1 MKRDLEIAVRRVRP
15 DEEEPDRLPLRWSTV
30 TRLLAFTA
38 PHAGQRNV
46 LLLLCA
52 FRAAALPG
60 LAWAVG
66 AVIRGPLAA
75 GDLPGT
81 FLWCAGFLAAVVV
94 ADVALYWRIRL
105 AHQIGE
111 SVLRDLR
118 DRLMRHL
125 LTQPLS
131 FFHAR
136 RHGSLISRMISDIE
150 AMRNGVQNNFFIT
163 VVSAGQMACA
173 AALMLMADP
182 RLFLVL
188 LAIVPCLLG
197 VHAFFRGR
205 ILHASRVQQES
216 FSRVTSALA
225 ETVQGIRVT
234 QGFAR
239 EETNAGIFTRLVRT
253 LAGNVV
259 TTASLSALYL
269 PLLEFN
275 AHAFLA
281 ALVGVGGYA
290 ILTGGGTQLF
300 DLVTFFFLADLFFA
314 PITIIGTQLSEAT
327 LAMAGAERY
336 YQFGHYRIA
345 RLLGQGGMGAVV
357 DAEDLDTGRR
367 VAPKVLSQTLDA
379 PDARA
384 CPRLRGEVE
393 FRDVTFS
400 YQPGRPVLHGL
411 SFRAEPGQVVALVGH
426 TGSGKSTVIGLLA
439 KFQLPD
445 SGAVL
450 VDGLDLTEVTQRSLR
465 TQTGFVFQ
473 QNFLFAGTVAENVR
487 SVRPEAT
494 DEDVRQAF
502 RDLDC
507 LDLIESLPDGIH
519 TQVSE
524 KGRGLSLG
532 QQQLVAFAR
541 ALAADPRI
549 LVLDEATSAV
559 DTITE
564 SRLQVAL
571 SRLMRG
577 RTCFVVA
584 HRLSTIRKADQV
596 LVLADG
602 RLVERGRHAE
612 LIALEGHYARL
623 HRDFLSSTQ

>member
-1 MKRDLEIAVRRVRP
+1 MKRELEISVRRVRP

-30 TRLLAFTA
+30 ARLLSFTT
-38 PHAGQRNV
+38 PYSGQRSV

-66 AVIRGPLAA
+66 AIIRGPLAA
-75 GDLPGT
+75 ADLSGT
-81 FLWCAGFLAAVVV
+81 FLWSGAFLAAVAI
-94 ADVALYWRIRL
+94 ADFALYWRIRL
-105 AHQIGE
+105 AHQLGE
-111 SVLRDLR
+111 AVLRDLR
-118 DRLMRHL
+118 DQLMRHL
-125 LTQPLS
+125 LTQPLA

-136 RHGSLISRMISDIE
+136 RHGSLISRMTSDVE

-163 VVSAGQMACA
+163 VVSAGQMAFA
-173 AALMLMADP
+173 AALMLAADP

-188 LAIVPCLLG
+188 LAIVPGLVG

-253 LAGNVV
+253 LAGDVV
-259 TTASLSALYL
+259 ATASLSALYL

-281 ALVGVGGYA
+281 ALVGVGGYE
-290 ILTGGGTQLF
+290 ILTGGGTHIF

-336 YQFGHYRIA
+336 FRTI
-345 RLLGQGGMGAVV
+345 
-357 DAEDLDTGRR
+357 DTPPDW
-367 VAPKVLSQTLDA
+367 ADA
-379 PDARA
+379 PDATE

-400 YQPGRPVLHGL
+400 YLPGRPVLHGL
-411 SFRAEPGQVVALVGH
+411 SFRAEPGQVIALVGH

-450 VDGLDLTEVTQRSLR
+450 VDGTDLAAVTQRSLR

-473 QNFLFAGTVAENVR
+473 QNFLFAGTIADNVR

-494 DEDVRQAF
+494 DEDVRRAF

-507 LDLIESLPDGIH
+507 LDLIEALPDGIH
-519 TQVSE
+519 TLTSE

-549 LVLDEATSAV
+549 LVLDEATSSV
-559 DTITE
+559 DTLTE

-571 SRLMRG
+571 ARLMRG

-584 HRLSTIRKADQV
+584 HRLSTIRRADQV

-602 RLVERGRHAE
+602 RLVESGTHPE
-612 LIALEGHYARL
+612 LVARNGHYARL
-623 HRDFLSSTQ
+623 HRDFVSSTS

>member
-1 MKRDLEIAVRRVRP
+1 MRRDLEIAVRRVRP

-38 PHAGQRNV
+38 PHAGQRDV

-52 FRAAALPG
+52 FRAAALPC

-66 AVIRGPLAA
+66 AIIRGPLAA

-81 FLWCAGFLAAVVV
+81 FLWASGFLAAVIV

-125 LTQPLS
+125 LTQPMS

-163 VVSAGQMACA
+163 VVSAGQMLCA

-239 EETNAGIFTRLVRT
+239 EATNAGIFTRLVRT

-259 TTASLSALYL
+259 ATASLSALYL

-290 ILTGGGTQLF
+290 ILTGGGTQLY

-336 YQFGHYRIA
+336 FRT
-345 RLLGQGGMGAVV
+345 
-357 DAEDLDTGRR
+357 LDTPP
-367 VAPKVLSQTLDA
+367 AWQDA
-379 PDARA
+379 PGARA

-411 SFRAEPGQVVALVGH
+411 SFRAEPGQVIALVGH

-450 VDGLDLTEVTQRSLR
+450 VDGLDLAGLTQRSLR
-465 TQTGFVFQ
+465 GQTGFVFQ
-473 QNFLFAGTVAENVR
+473 QNFLFAGTVADNVR

-507 LDLIESLPDGIH
+507 LDLIEALPDGIH

-571 SRLMRG
+571 ARLMRG

-602 RLVERGRHAE
+602 RLVERGTHAD
-612 LIALEGHYARL
+612 LVTGDGHYARL
-623 HRDFLSSTQ
+623 HRDFLSSTS

>member
-1 MKRDLEIAVRRVRP
+1 MRRDLEIAVRRVRP
-15 DEEEPDRLPLRWSTV
+15 DEEEPDRMPLRWSTV

-38 PHAGQRNV
+38 PHAAQRNA

-52 FRAAALPG
+52 FRAAALPC
-60 LAWAVG
+60 LAWGVG
-66 AVIRGPLAA
+66 AIIRGPLAE
-75 GDLPGT
+75 GDLTGT
-81 FLWCAGFLAAVVV
+81 LAWSAAFITAVIV
-94 ADVALYWRIRL
+94 ADVGLYWRIRL

-150 AMRNGVQNNFFIT
+150 AMRNGIQNNFFIT
-163 VVSAGQMACA
+163 VVSAGQMLCA

-259 TTASLSALYL
+259 ATASLSALYL

-336 YQFGHYRIA
+336 FRT
-345 RLLGQGGMGAVV
+345 
-357 DAEDLDTGRR
+357 LDTPP
-367 VAPKVLSQTLDA
+367 AWEDA
-379 PDARA
+379 PEARP

-571 SRLMRG
+571 ARLMRG

-602 RLVERGRHAE
+602 RLAERGTHSE
-612 LIALEGHYARL
+612 LLAMDGHYARL
-623 HRDFLSSTQ
+623 HRDFLSSTH

>member
-1 MKRDLEIAVRRVRP
+1 MSRPLEISVRRVRP
-15 DEEEPDRLPLRWSTV
+15 DEEEPDRMPLRWSTV

-38 PHAGQRNV
+38 PHARQRN
-46 LLLLCA
+46 LLLALCA
-52 FRAAALPG
+52 FRAAALPA

-66 AVIRGPLAA
+66 AIIRGPLAA
-75 GDLPGT
+75 GDMGGT
-81 FLWCAGFLAAVVV
+81 LLWSGLFIAFVAV

-125 LTQPLS
+125 LTQPMS

-163 VVSAGQMACA
+163 VVSAGQMAFA
-173 AALMLMADP
+173 AALMLWADP

-239 EETNAGIFTRLVRT
+239 EDTNAGIFSRLVRT

-259 TTASLSALYL
+259 ATASLSALYL

-281 ALVGVGGYA
+281 ALVGVGGYE

-336 YQFGHYRIA
+336 FRTI
-345 RLLGQGGMGAVV
+345 
-357 DAEDLDTGRR
+357 DTPP
-367 VAPKVLSQTLDA
+367 AWQDA
-379 PDARA
+379 PHARA
-384 CPRLRGEVE
+384 CPRLKGEVE

-400 YQPGRPVLHGL
+400 YEAGRPVLHGL
-411 SFRAEPGQVVALVGH
+411 SFRAEPGQVIALVGH

-445 SGAVL
+445 AGAVL
-450 VDGLDLTEVTQRSLR
+450 VDGIDLSDLTQRSLR

-473 QNFLFAGTVAENVR
+473 QNFLFAGTVADNVR

-507 LDLIESLPDGIH
+507 LDLIEGLPDGIH

-571 SRLMRG
+571 TRLMRG

-596 LVLADG
+596 LVLAEG
-602 RLVERGRHAE
+602 RLAERGTHAS
-612 LIALEGHYARL
+612 LLALDGHYARL
-623 HRDFLSSTQ
+623 HRDFLSSTS

>member
-1 MKRDLEIAVRRVRP
+1 MSRPLEISVRRVRP
-15 DEEEPDRLPLRWSTV
+15 DEEEPDRMPLRWSTV

-38 PHAGQRNV
+38 PHARQRN
-46 LLLLCA
+46 LLLALCA
-52 FRAAALPG
+52 FRAAALPA

-66 AVIRGPLAA
+66 AIIRGPLAA
-75 GDLPGT
+75 GDMGGT
-81 FLWCAGFLAAVVV
+81 LLWSGAFIAFVAV
-94 ADVALYWRIRL
+94 ADVALYWRICL

-125 LTQPLS
+125 LTQPMS

-163 VVSAGQMACA
+163 VVSAGQMAFA
-173 AALMLMADP
+173 AALMLWADP

-239 EETNAGIFTRLVRT
+239 EETNAGIFSRLVRT

-259 TTASLSALYL
+259 ATASLSALYL

-281 ALVGVGGYA
+281 ALVGVGGYE

-336 YQFGHYRIA
+336 FRTI
-345 RLLGQGGMGAVV
+345 
-357 DAEDLDTGRR
+357 DTPP
-367 VAPKVLSQTLDA
+367 AWQDA
-379 PDARA
+379 PHARA
-384 CPRLRGEVE
+384 CPRLKGEVE

-400 YQPGRPVLHGL
+400 YEPGRPVLHGL
-411 SFRAEPGQVVALVGH
+411 SFRAEPGQVIALVGH

-445 SGAVL
+445 AGAVL
-450 VDGLDLTEVTQRSLR
+450 VDGIDLSDLTQRSLR

-473 QNFLFAGTVAENVR
+473 QNFLFAGTVADNVR
-487 SVRPEAT
+487 SVRPGAT

-507 LDLIESLPDGIH
+507 LDLIEGLPDGIH

-571 SRLMRG
+571 TRLMRG

-596 LVLADG
+596 LVLAEG
-602 RLVERGRHAE
+602 RLAERGTHAS
-612 LIALEGHYARL
+612 LLALDGHYARL
-623 HRDFLSSTQ
+623 HRDFLSSTS